1 MGEKTYAELFRRYE
15 GNPILRPEEWPY
27 PVNAVFNPAAA
38 LVDGETVLLVRVE
51 DRSGKSHLTAARSRD
66 GLTGWRVDPE
76 PTLLPDPENHPE
88 EIWGI
93 EDPRVT
99 RIEELGAWA
108 VVYTAYSRGGPLVSL
123 ATTKDFRRFHRYGPI
138 FPPED
143 KDAALF
149 PVRFGGRWAM
159 LHRPVPAFAG
169 VGAHVWLSRSP
180 DLRHW
185 GDHRVLLWA
194 RRGAWWDADK
204 IGVSPP
210 PLETE
215 EGWLVLYHGVRTSV
229 SGAIYRLGLA
239 LLDRDEPRRILHR
252 SDEWVLGPKEWYELQ
267 GDVEHVVFPC
277 GWTLRGRTLTLYYG
291 ASDTCVAAA
300 TADLDEVLAYVKT
313 RPRDMRRQGGSG

>member
-1 MGEKTYAELFRRYE
+1 MNPDLYRELFHRYE

-27 PVNAVFNPAAA
+27 PVNAVFNPAAT
-38 LVDGETVLLVRVE
+38 LVDGETLLLVRVE
-51 DRSGKSHLTAARSRD
+51 DRSGKSHLTTARSRD
-66 GLTGWRVDPE
+66 GLTDWRVDE
-76 PTLLPDPENHPE
+76 APTLPPDPEDHPE
-88 EIWGI
+88 EVWGI

-99 RIEELGAWA
+99 LLQELGVWA
-108 VVYTAYSRGGPLVSL
+108 VVYTAYSRAGPLVSL
-123 ATTKDFRRFHRYGPI
+123 ATTRDFHRFQRYGPI

-149 PVRFGGRWAM
+149 PVRFGGRWAV
-159 LHRPVPAFAG
+159 LHRPVTAFAG
-169 VGAHVWLSRSP
+169 MGAHVWLSYSP

-204 IGVSPP
+204 IGLSPP

-215 EGWLVLYHGVRTSV
+215 EGWLVLYHGVRSTV

-239 LLDRDEPRRILHR
+239 LLDREDPRRVLHR
-252 SDEWVLGPKEWYELQ
+252 SDEWVMTPKEAYELQ

-277 GWTLRGRTLTLYYG
+277 GWTLRKRTIYLYYG

-300 TADLDEVLAYVKT
+300 TADLDEVLAYLKT
-313 RPRDMRRQGGSG
+313 RPRDMRR